1 MKIFM
6 KLILVNLVIFSGFAE
21 ECSWKGIADTTKE
34 EIKSFLILRA
44 NEKVN
49 SFLTEKGIVKTSEEP
64 MVAEVITIPD
74 EGGGDRANV
83 RYHYKFKTQ
92 AAEFSTDPEK
102 ENRIQ
107 RNDFSRMEFSLW
119 IERDEQEHPVRQVCM
134 VYFKNI
140 NIPIFN
146 LSLED
151 FFIGRII
158 LFDFTDRFEFNI
170 PLPSSID

>member
-21 ECSWKGIADTTKE
+21 ECSWNGVKETTRE
-34 EIKSFLILRA
+34 EIKSFLILSD
-44 NEKVN
+44 NEKEN
-49 SFLTEKGIVKTSEEP
+49 SIIKLKVIVKTTEEP
-64 MVAEVITIPD
+64 MAVEVITTPE
-74 EGGGDRANV
+74 EGGERANV

-146 LSLED
+146 LSLDD

-170 PLPSSID
+170 PLPSSIN